1 MAMQFVPGI
10 VMTAVGSQYDLSD
23 CPNGAARWLFGAGI
37 TYLVSSGE
45 AVQQVKDLLVHGKM
59 MTEFCSSRLPV
70 LQPVLQV

>member
-1 MAMQFVPGI
+1 MAIQFVLGI
-10 VMTAVGSQYDLSD
+10 VLTAVGSQYDLSD

-45 AVQQVKDLLVHGKM
+45 AEQQADLLVHGKM

>member
-1 MAMQFVPGI
+1 MQFVPGI

-45 AVQQVKDLLVHGKM
+45 AVQQVKKICLRMERWCL
-59 MTEFCSSRLPV
+59 SSVLAAA
-70 LQPVLQV
+70 LQPVLQLL